1 MNKLPTVKKLSED
14 NFPNTQTIRSHITN
28 PMVQEE
34 NLKIYKFFKDFY
46 IT

>member
-34 NLKIYKFFKDFY
+34 YLKIYKIIKDFY